1 MIAANELRIGNW
13 VYNPID
19 KRYGQLVAI
28 EQGNRPIINGGKFG
42 FLENG
47 TVSFSGFDCLHP
59 IPLTPEIL
67 EKCGFKLVSKHSF
80 WNFQNKNGFYV
91 SMWMEDEPIAGF
103 EKKGC
108 CYAGE
113 SYTEIST
120 VHWLQNYYFFNY
132 RKELEINLNNQP

>member
-1 MIAANELRIGNW
+1 MISANELRIGNY
-13 VYNPID
+13 VYPNYENATPYPVLAIGKDSFVCCWENNIGEIEYVLYDDAQPI
-19 KRYGQLVAI
+19 L
-28 EQGNRPIINGGKFG
+28 
-42 FLENG
+42 
-47 TVSFSGFDCLHP
+47 
-59 IPLTPEIL
+59 LTPEIL

-108 CYAGE
+108 CYVGE

-132 RKELEINLNNQP
+132 RKELEINLNN

>member
-13 VYNPID
+13 VKYFGTYLKID
-19 KRYGQLVAI
+19 LSTFYGMHGAGHGMKGVSQTETLFEGI
-28 EQGNRPIINGGKFG
+28 E
-42 FLENG
+42 
-47 TVSFSGFDCLHP
+47 
-59 IPLTPEIL
+59 LTPEIL

-108 CYAGE
+108 CYADE

>member
-1 MIAANELRIGNW
+1 MIATNELRVGNYYLHDGKITK
-13 VYNPID
+13 VTESD
-19 KRYGQLVAI
+19 LAI
-28 EQGNRPIINGGKFG
+28 IFELKTYSDFK
-42 FLENG
+42 
-47 TVSFSGFDCLHP
+47 P

-91 SMWMEDEPIAGF
+91 SMWMEDEPMAGF

-108 CYAGE
+108 CYTGE